1 MLTTA
6 PKTADACA
14 SVEKYPR
21 SIRKADPKVDMPV
34 EGERESESEGGW
46 STVGIRASYLPMREA
61 VWAAYPS
68 TMHRYTGVVSTVRS
82 SSDTLGTSSSLSPS
96 SSCSP
101 DCSGALP

>member
-34 EGERESESEGGW
+34 EGE
-46 STVGIRASYLPMREA
+46 
-61 VWAAYPS
+61 
-68 TMHRYTGVVSTVRS
+68 
-82 SSDTLGTSSSLSPS
+82 
-96 SSCSP
+96 
-101 DCSGALP
+101 